1 MIDFLVDNADL
12 VVGFLI
18 IACIVSLGLSS
29 LWQKKNVKVLHK
41 GNKHL
46 TWSRIKCKYCDSE
59 LEFLPEYVKETEGS
73 SDESVE
79 IKKEAFIICPVCG
92 KKIFINQKD
101 INNN

>member
-1 MIDFLVDNADL
+1 MIDFLADNAGL
-12 VVGFLI
+12 VVGSLI
-18 IACIVSLGLSS
+18 SAYIMLL
-29 LWQKKNVKVLHK
+29 LRKKKIVKVLHK

-73 SDESVE
+73 SDKSVE